1 MNHKPERRI
10 SMSRF
15 LNISRALTLLIGLGL
30 SGCIPFLPTNA
41 VSTEVQMESTATQP
55 LQATATPSPSPA
67 PTITQPTV
75 ETGESDLLKGIGIMG
90 DSFYD
95 EYQADDQRGG
105 NYHALTFN
113 LVEILERTRN
123 FNLGPWGRWGEPRRT
138 GYEFNWARSG
148 ATSQDMIDQ
157 GQHTGLAQQV
167 AEGKVTFVFI
177 GIGANDFSPYYRDD
191 YKNIYNGQMTDQQLK
206 EKIKNAISNVT
217 LAVETVQQAG
227 AKGIIVTLF
236 TQWELDP
243 LIGEI
248 YPDQTRRQRVAKAI
262 DAVNQ
267 GIQAM
272 AETKGVVIY
281 NQNEFGMKLLPSLQ
295 ESRYLNVGGKL
306 IDFLECGDKPIYS
319 RLADQQHL
327 GTVLSGVS
335 ANTYF
340 IETMDKN
347 FDLHIPLL
355 SDQEILQIAGLGQ

>member
-1 MNHKPERRI
+1 
-10 SMSRF
+10 MSR
-15 LNISRALTLLIGLGL
+15 LLTITRAITLLISLGL
-30 SGCIPFLPTNA
+30 SSCVPLMPQKA
-41 VSTEVQMESTATQP
+41 VSTEAPMESTENKP
-55 LQATATPSPSPA
+55 LPTTPVSSASPSSSPTLTQA
-67 PTITQPTV
+67 PV
-75 ETGESDLLKGIGIMG
+75 ESNGGDLLKGIGIMG

-113 LVEILERTRN
+113 LIEILERTRN

-138 GYEFNWARSG
+138 GYEYNWARSG
-148 ATSQDMIDQ
+148 ATSQDLIDQ
-157 GQHTGLAQQV
+157 GQHTGLAQQI
-167 AEGKVTFVFI
+167 AEGKVTFVYI

-191 YKNIYNGQMTDQQLK
+191 YKDIYSGQMTDQQLQ
-206 EKIKNAISNVT
+206 EKIKTAISNVT
-217 LAVETVQQAG
+217 LAVDTVQQAG

-243 LIGEI
+243 LIGEK
-248 YPDQTRRQRVAKAI
+248 YPDPNKRQRAAKAI

-272 AETKGVVIY
+272 AKERGVVVY
-281 NQNEFGMKLLPSLQ
+281 NQNEFGMKLLPNLQ
-295 ESRYLNVGGKL
+295 EGRYLNVGGKM

-327 GTVLSGVS
+327 GTVLSGIS

-340 IETMDKN
+340 IETMNSN
-347 FDLHIPLL
+347 FGLHIPLL